1 MAKVLALDIGG
12 QRTGLAESDPLQM
25 MAFPLKT
32 VATGEL
38 MEALEAYILLEQ
50 PKTVV
55 IGKPAM
61 LRKKQ
66 TNSTE
71 IIEILAEKIH
81 VRWPLIEIVFVDE
94 DFTSLE
100 ASQLLIEGGVR
111 KSKRKEKGT
120 LDKVAASLILER
132 YLSMH

>member
-32 VATGEL
+32 VVTGEL

-132 YLSMH
+132 YLAMH

>member
-132 YLSMH
+132 YLAMH